1 MTTTAPTAA
10 NVHDTASAVAYLQ
23 ARIDAYLAES
33 LAAVDA
39 AEACENRARTIR
51 ESGRPSGMLPEL
63 DEAIDR
69 HMESSRRLLRA
80 ANDLRAR
87 LDACRV

>member
-10 NVHDTASAVAYLQ
+10 NVHDTRSAVAYIQ
-23 ARIDAYLAES
+23 ARIDAYLVES
-33 LAAVDA
+33 AAHVDD
-39 AEACENRARTIR
+39 AEACELRARRIR

-63 DEAIDR
+63 DEAVTR
-69 HMESSRRLLRA
+69 HMSAARRLLA
-80 ANDLRAR
+80 AADDLRAR